1 MNALTLIKQDHRN
14 VEDLFK
20 KFEAAGESADAEKRT
35 LRDKIVEQLSVHAA
49 VEEQV
54 LYPAL
59 REELPD
65 TEQDV
70 LEALEEHHAAK
81 LALAELEKLDPTHER
96 FTAKMT
102 VLIESVRHHIEE
114 EEESLFPTIREA
126 FGTTR
131 LEELGDALEKAK
143 VGAPPRP
150 HPFQPD
156 EPPLNVLLGA
166 PVAILD
172 RVLKTG
178 REAVTGL
185 LKRAG

>member
-20 KFEAAGESADAEKRT
+20 KFEAASENANVAKRG

-49 VEEQV
+49 VEELV

-65 TEQDV
+65 SEQDV
-70 LEALEEHHAAK
+70 LEALEEHHTAK
-81 LALAELEKLDPTHER
+81 LLLSELEKLDPTHER

-102 VLIESVRHHIEE
+102 VLIENVRHHVEE
-114 EEESLFPTIREA
+114 EEETLFPTIRKA
-126 FGTTR
+126 FGTKR
-131 LEELGDALEKAK
+131 LEELGEALEKAK
-143 VGAPPRP
+143 EGAPTRP

-178 REAVTGL
+178 REAVNSL